1 MRTASLILAAAAL
14 LSACATPCPPTSTE
28 PTNVSYDC
36 EDGSA
41 LQVTFR
47 RSPDSALIVQDGFS
61 ALTLPASLSG
71 SGYRYAAEGAELR
84 GRGEEARWTRPGA
97 AETLCREV
105 H

>member
-1 MRTASLILAAAAL
+1 MRIASLIFAAAA
-14 LSACATPCPPTSTE
+14 LSACATPCPQTDTAP
-28 PTNVSYDC
+28 NVVAYDC

-47 RSPDSALIVQDGFS
+47 HAPDSAVIVQDGFPTV
-61 ALTLPASLSG
+61 TLPASISG
-71 SGYRYAAEGAELR
+71 SGYRYAAEGVELR
-84 GRGEEARWTRPGA
+84 GRGEEARWTRPGS